1 MKALYQLHMKLSS
14 RCQIKIDRHVKYKK
28 ETFYR
33 VALYIKWNK
42 IISRQAFLPRGRSWG
57 DRKERSMILACWGW
71 QAQLCCL
78 RLSSPPW
85 RTPGLAGWW
94 TGVWRWLESFHR
106 GWHVEIMTK
115 KREVPFSSFFW
126 SKIEKLETA
135 WEQRCQMF
143 CWWPLLSSSISSS
156 LISLV
161 LGGSSNVNKSKL

>member
-1 MKALYQLHMKLSS
+1 MKALYQLHKKLSS
-14 RCQIKIDRHVKYKK
+14 RCQPRSTDMLSIKNP
-28 ETFYR
+28 TFYR

-78 RLSSPPW
+78 RLSSPLW

-94 TGVWRWLESFHR
+94 TGVWWWLEIFHR
-106 GWHVEIMTK
+106 GWHAEIMTK
-115 KREVPFSSFFW
+115 KREVPFSSFFLKQNW
-126 SKIEKLETA
+126 KIRICLGAK
-135 WEQRCQMF
+135 MSNVF
-143 CWWPLLSSSISSS
+143 SSSISSS